1 MKDSGCAI
9 QLRLQQLQDPGYREF
24 ECKITPGIASET
36 ILGVRVAQLRKL
48 AKSLSEA
55 EKSAFLSKLPH
66 RYYDEN
72 NLHAILISQCRDAQ
86 QTVELL
92 DAFLPYVDNWN
103 TCDMI
108 IPASL
113 RQDLPGLLKHIR
125 RWMASEHL
133 YTVRFGIGLLLRYYL
148 DDSFRPEY
156 AEWVAAVQSEEYYL
170 RMMVAWYFATA
181 LAKQYDAVLPYLQQ
195 YRLPQWT
202 HNKTIQKAVES
213 YRITPEQKA
222 YLRTLRRKREEEA
235 RS

>member
-1 MKDSGCAI
+1 MKDSVCAI

-24 ECKITPGIASET
+24 ECKITPGIAPET
-36 ILGVRVAQLRKL
+36 VLGVRVVQLRKL

-55 EKSAFLSKLPH
+55 EKSDFLSQLPH

-86 QTVELL
+86 QAVELL

-108 IPASL
+108 IPACL
-113 RQDLPGLLKHIR
+113 REDLPGLRKHIR
-125 RWMASEHL
+125 RWMAAEHL
-133 YTVRFGIGLLLRYYL
+133 YTVRFGMGLLLRYYL
-148 DDSFRPEY
+148 DDAFRPEY

-181 LAKQYDAVLPYLQQ
+181 LAKQYDSVLPYLQQ
-195 YRLPQWT
+195 HRLPRWT

-222 YLRTLRRKREEEA
+222 YLRTLRRRKDQEA
-235 RS
+235 